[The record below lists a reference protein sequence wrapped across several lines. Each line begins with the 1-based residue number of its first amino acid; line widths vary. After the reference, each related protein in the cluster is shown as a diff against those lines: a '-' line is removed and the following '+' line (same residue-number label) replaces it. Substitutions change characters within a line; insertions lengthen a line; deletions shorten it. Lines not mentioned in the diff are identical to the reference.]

1 MEMRVK
7 MERMLREAQ
16 EKITDAIAEIDG
28 GATFMEDAW
37 VRESGGGGMS
47 RVLADGKVWEKA
59 GVNLSVVHGKMPQ
72 AALAAATERG
82 ANRGDDDV
90 PFFACGLSC
99 VMHPRNPHCPTM
111 HFNYRYVKRCHQL
124 RARKSLLLAS
134 ETDLPS
140 IILAGTLR
148 QREEHG
154 GSVEELTLPPL
165 TSTRRT

>member
-1 MEMRVK
+1 MRVK

-82 ANRGDDDV
+82 ANRGMMMS
-90 PFFACGLSC
+90 PFSP
-99 VMHPRNPHCPTM
+99 V
-111 HFNYRYVKRCHQL
+111 
-124 RARKSLLLAS
+124 
-134 ETDLPS
+134 D
-140 IILAGTLR
+140 
-148 QREEHG
+148 
-154 GSVEELTLPPL
+154 
-165 TSTRRT
+165 